1 MKNIN
6 TSQLRQGLK
15 LMYQWI
21 FDDDDYQWS
30 MWEKV
35 YDQGMLKTAWEAAI
49 SNPLMMPKHM
59 SSDGSES
66 YRSLTEMPKN
76 SIEHII
82 LKSYYKTRVRL
93 SEFEDYEICKERLEE
108 WKEYSS

>member
-1 MKNIN
+1 
-6 TSQLRQGLK
+6 
-15 LMYQWI
+15 
-21 FDDDDYQWS
+21 

-35 YDQGMLKTAWEAAI
+35 YDQGMLKVGWGAAL
-49 SNPLMMPKHM
+49 SNPGMMSEYM

-66 YRSLTEMPKN
+66 YRSLTEIPKD

-82 LKSYYKTRVRL
+82 LKSYYETRVKL
-93 SEFEDYEICKERLEE
+93 SEFQDHEICKERLEE